1 MIWLNVYNNNKRY
14 KSGQKNSKKRVL
26 KEIWIAQNLCGG
38 TNIIKLYG
46 AYLDQNTDLPT
57 LIFEYV
63 HAPNATNVLMWSW
76 SEAEIRYY
84 ARELLKGRYETY
96 DDNGVDDED
105 DDGDAHLDDDDDAGD
120 HAYTM
125 AYHLVQLKCW

>member
-14 KSGQKNSKKRVL
+14 KSGQKNNKKRIL

-46 AYLDQNTDLPT
+46 AYQDQNTDLPA

-63 HAPNATNVLMWSW
+63 HTSNATNVLMWSW

-96 DDNGVDDED
+96 DDNGVVNGVDDED
-105 DDGDAHLDDDDDAGD
+105 DDGDHD
-120 HAYTM
+120 HDHTM